1 MSKGF
6 VKQRAKK
13 FLVALRAPVRC
24 RIAAAIAPYSGAF
37 SAVRHL
43 PLSTQP
49 NRTSLR
55 ARQPGGDEGMT
66 MIDREREV
74 EFSDAPESEN
84 ENLGPAEQ
92 VEAAIR
98 EFVRLDLTQVRRV
111 PPAQDGSAEVATNI
125 NSLVQRVAG
134 SSLREMQNVIWE
146 LENLR
151 DFLQSE
157 GERVQR
163 EISNYAQ
170 LTQAAISSTR
180 TIADNMVPW
189 KKVAENKRAAS

>member
-1 MSKGF
+1 
-6 VKQRAKK
+6 
-13 FLVALRAPVRC
+13 
-24 RIAAAIAPYSGAF
+24 
-37 SAVRHL
+37 
-43 PLSTQP
+43 
-49 NRTSLR
+49 
-55 ARQPGGDEGMT
+55 MT
-66 MIDREREV
+66 MIDREV
-74 EFSDAPESEN
+74 EFSDASEAEN

-98 EFVRLDLTQVRRV
+98 EFVRLDVTQVRRV
-111 PPAQDGSAEVATNI
+111 PPAQDGSTEVATNI

-189 KKVAENKRAAS
+189 KKVGENKRAAS

>member
-1 MSKGF
+1 MSMINPD
-6 VKQRAKK
+6 VE
-13 FLVALRAPVRC
+13 VA
-24 RIAAAIAPYSGAF
+24 
-37 SAVRHL
+37 
-43 PLSTQP
+43 
-49 NRTSLR
+49 
-55 ARQPGGDEGMT
+55 DET
-66 MIDREREV
+66 PAEHDE
-74 EFSDAPESEN
+74 
-84 ENLGPAEQ
+84 GPAEQ

-98 EFVRLDLTQVRRV
+98 EFVRQDVTQVRR
-111 PPAQDGSAEVATNI
+111 PAAGDGSAEVATNI

-170 LTQAAISSTR
+170 ITQAAMSSTR
-180 TIADNMVPW
+180 TIADSMVHW
-189 KKVAENKRAAS
+189 KKVAESKRVN

>member
-1 MSKGF
+1 
-6 VKQRAKK
+6 
-13 FLVALRAPVRC
+13 
-24 RIAAAIAPYSGAF
+24 
-37 SAVRHL
+37 
-43 PLSTQP
+43 
-49 NRTSLR
+49 
-55 ARQPGGDEGMT
+55 MT
-66 MIDREREV
+66 MINPDAD
-74 EFSDAPESEN
+74 FADAPETDN
-84 ENLGPAEQ
+84 ENPGPAEQ

-98 EFVRLDLTQVRRV
+98 EFVRQDVTQVRRV
-111 PPAQDGSAEVATNI
+111 APAADGSAEVATNI

-170 LTQAAISSTR
+170 LTQAAMSSTR

-189 KKVAENKRAAS
+189 KKVAETKRAH